1 MATKTRERDFSARGA
16 CQDRDKPDEKKNR
29 RKNNQCYNGGKKGH
43 FARDCWYK
51 RAEGNA
57 ATSSH
62 KNYSEEEW
70 DFQASAAIYSEML
83 TEDDSREEELAASC
97 IAEPEEATLISVND
111 KVINYEN
118 DWIVDSACSNHMTG
132 DEKKLSSITE

>member
-1 MATKTRERDFSARGA
+1 
-16 CQDRDKPDEKKNR
+16 
-29 RKNNQCYNGGKKGH
+29 
-43 FARDCWYK
+43 
-51 RAEGNA
+51 
-57 ATSSH
+57 
-62 KNYSEEEW
+62 
-70 DFQASAAIYSEML
+70 ML